1 MVPAK
6 HRLVLAALAAAAV
19 IVVAGRIAAQQATPS
34 VPSAQAAIAIDY
46 PLDESVFPPEITA
59 PTFLWRDPSA
69 ASSWSIDIEFA
80 DGSPALHARS
90 AGEPPRLGEIDQRA
104 ISPTNQPPE
113 PVAAHAWTPDA
124 ALWSAIKQ
132 RSVERPAVITISGLK
147 SHARVSMTT
156 SRDPV
161 GAPIFYRDVPL
172 MPSEVQKGVIKPL
185 APAAI
190 PLIAWRLRDVA
201 EPRGRL
207 LLEGLHSCTNCHSFS
222 RDGKT
227 LGMDV
232 DGPDNDKGTYAIA
245 AVAPRTSIRT
255 QDVITWNSFPGK
267 LPNSSTIGFL
277 SQISPDGQFA
287 VTTVNEQVYVENF
300 TDYRFLQ
307 VFYPTRGILA
317 IYNRVSRAMTS
328 LPGADDPGY
337 VQTDAVW
344 SPDGQYLVFA
354 RALARDA
361 YPAGRTVARYAGD
374 PNELPMQYD
383 LYRVPF
389 HNGQGGQAEA
399 IAGASRNGMSNTFP
413 KVSPDGR
420 WIVYVRCRNGQL
432 LRPDSELYIV
442 PAAGGAARRMRCNTP
457 LMNSWHSFSPN
468 GRWLVFSS
476 KSRGP
481 YTQMFLTHLDEEGRD
496 TPAILIENATAS
508 NRAVNLPE
516 FVNIAS
522 GGLIRIDV
530 PAAEFYRLFDSA
542 LELEQKGRHAEAAA
556 EWRRAL
562 ALDPSNAKART
573 NLGIALWSGG
583 ARDAAIAEFEQA
595 VQLNPNYAEAHN
607 NLGVALVQMERYAE
621 AIAHFRTVLEGNPES
636 AQVLNNLAVALVQTG
651 KAEEAIPIFRK
662 LLQANPRLATAHASL
677 GDALLRRGRAAEALA
692 HWRQALEM
700 EPDNLAVLM
709 QTAWLLATSAE
720 ASLRDGVGGVK
731 LARHAAEISGGQD
744 PAILDTLA
752 AAYAEAGRF
761 AEATATA
768 RRAQGLAVEQ
778 HNSSLAELLRTRVAL
793 YERGAPLRVR

>member
-1 MVPAK
+1 MAPA
-6 HRLVLAALAAAAV
+6 RNRFVLAAAAAAA
-19 IVVAGRIAAQQATPS
+19 VVFVGGRIAAQQGSPSGRPTPA
-34 VPSAQAAIAIDY
+34 VIAIDY

-59 PTFLWRDPSA
+59 PTFLWRD
-69 ASSWSIDIEFA
+69 ASPATSWSIDIEFA
-80 DGSPALHARS
+80 DGSPAIHTRS
-90 AGEPPRLGEIDQRA
+90 AGAPPRPGEIDQRA
-104 ISPTNQPPE
+104 ASPTNQPPE
-113 PVAAHAWTPDA
+113 AVAAHAWRPDE

-132 RSVERPAVITISGLK
+132 RSVERPAAITISAGK
-147 SHARVSMTT
+147 SRARVSLTT

-190 PLIAWRLRDVA
+190 PLIGWRLRDIA

-232 DGPDNDKGTYAIA
+232 DGPENDKGTYAIVN
-245 AVAPRTSIRT
+245 VAPRTYIRT
-255 QDVITWNSFPGK
+255 EDVITWNSFPGK
-267 LPNSSTIGFL
+267 LPGGSTIGFL
-277 SQISPDGQFA
+277 SQISPDGQYA
-287 VTTVNEQVYVENF
+287 VSTVNEQVYVENF

-317 IYNRVSRAMTS
+317 IYNRATRAMAS
-328 LPGADDPGY
+328 LPGADDARF
-337 VQTDAVW
+337 VQSDAVW

-354 RALARDA
+354 RAAARDA
-361 YPAGRTVARYAGD
+361 YPAGRQTAKYAGD

-389 HNGQGGQAEA
+389 NSGRGGRAEA
-399 IAGASRNGMSNTFP
+399 IAGASGNGMSNTFP
-413 KVSPDGR
+413 KVSP
-420 WIVYVRCRNGQL
+420 QL
-432 LRPDSELYIV
+432 MRPDSQLYIV
-442 PAAGGAARRMRCNTP
+442 PAEGGQARRMRCNTP

-516 FVNIAS
+516 FVNIAA
-522 GGLIRIDV
+522 GGLVQLDV

-542 LELEQKGRHAEAAA
+542 LELERKGRHAEAVA
-556 EWRRAL
+556 EWRKAI
-562 ALDPSNAKART
+562 ALDPVNAKAHT
-573 NLGIALWSGG
+573 NLGIALANGG
-583 ARDAAIAEFEQA
+583 ARDAAIAEFQQA
-595 VQLNPNYAEAHN
+595 VRLNPDNAEAHN
-607 NLGVALVQMERYAE
+607 NLGVALVQVERYAE

-636 AQVLNNLAVALVQTG
+636 AQVLNNLAVALMQTG

-662 LLQANPRLATAHASL
+662 LLEDNPRLATTHASL
-677 GDALLRRGRAAEALA
+677 GDALLRRGRAAEALT
-692 HWRQALEM
+692 HWRQALAM
-700 EPDNLAVLM
+700 EPDNVAILV
-709 QTAWLLATSAE
+709 QTAWLLSTSND
-720 ASLRDGVGGVK
+720 ASLRDGVDAVK
-731 LARHAAEISGGQD
+731 LAQRAAGISGGQD

-761 AEATATA
+761 GEAAATA

-778 HNSSLAELLRTRVAL
+778 RNPSLAELLRTRVTL
-793 YERGAPLRVR
+793 YEGGAPLRVR